1 MAAQQQWQPN
11 NNGSPTTMAAQ
22 QQWQIDDNGG
32 LMAMAAWSSIE
43 RCL

>member
-1 MAAQQQWQPN
+1 
-11 NNGSPTTMAAQ
+11 MAAQ